1 MTFSMTMTNTPPN
14 SVLSTRIAD
23 ELRQAILSGELSP
36 GERIR
41 QEELAEQ
48 FGASRIPVRE
58 ALRILVTDGLVNM
71 VSNSG
76 AWVSSLTQAECSE
89 HYQIRERLE
98 PLLLRYNLP
107 ELTAADIAR
116 AAELVE
122 LMKQAPDLETFMRL
136 DREFHW
142 ITYSRVETNSLTEL
156 IERLWNTTQPYRR
169 VFMKLVRSGGI
180 EVTHLEHELLL
191 EAIKRRDSEEA
202 ESILHGHIRRTRIE
216 LDRHPEVFAHEF
228 EKSD

>member
-1 MTFSMTMTNTPPN
+1 MSMTNTPPN
-14 SVLSTRIAD
+14 AVLSTRIAD
-23 ELRQAILSGELSP
+23 ELRQAILTGELSP

-76 AWVSSLTQAECSE
+76 AWVSSLTQDECSE
-89 HYQIRERLE
+89 QYQIRERLE

-107 ELTAADIAR
+107 LLTAEDLAR
-116 AAELVE
+116 ATDLVE
-122 LMKQAPDLETFMRL
+122 SMKKAPDLEAFMRL

-142 ITYSRVETNSLTEL
+142 ITYSRVQTTTLTDL

-169 VFMKLVRSGGI
+169 VFMKLVRSEGGI

-191 EAIKRRDSEEA
+191 EAMKRGDSEEA
-202 ESILHGHIRRTRIE
+202 ESILRGHIRRTRIE
-216 LDRHPEVFAHEF
+216 LDRHPEVFAHQF
-228 EKSD
+228 D

>member
-1 MTFSMTMTNTPPN
+1 MTNTPPN
-14 SVLSTRIAD
+14 AVLSTRIAD
-23 ELRQAILSGELSP
+23 ELRQAILTGELSP

-76 AWVSSLTQAECSE
+76 AWVSSLTQDECSE
-89 HYQIRERLE
+89 QYQIRERLE

-107 ELTAADIAR
+107 FLTADDLAR
-116 AAELVE
+116 ATDLVDR
-122 LMKQAPDLETFMRL
+122 MKKAPDLEAFMRL

-142 ITYSRVETNSLTEL
+142 ITYSRVQTNMLSDLT
-156 IERLWNTTQPYRR
+156 ERLWNTTQPYRR
-169 VFMKLVRSGGI
+169 VFMKLVRSEGGI

-191 EAIKRRDSEEA
+191 EAIKRGDSEEA

-216 LDRHPEVFAHEF
+216 LDRHPEVFAHQF
-228 EKSD
+228 D

>member
-1 MTFSMTMTNTPPN
+1 MTNTPPN
-14 SVLSTRIAD
+14 AVLSTRIAD
-23 ELRQAILSGELSP
+23 ELRQSILTGELSP

-76 AWVSSLTQAECSE
+76 AWVSSLTQQECSE
-89 HYQIRERLE
+89 QYQIRERLE
-98 PLLLRYNLP
+98 PLLLRYNVSA
-107 ELTAADIAR
+107 LTSEDLTR
-116 AAELVE
+116 ATELVE
-122 LMKQAPDLETFMRL
+122 HMKKAPDLEAFMRL

-142 ITYSRVETNSLTEL
+142 ITYSRVETKILSEL

-169 VFMKLVRSGGI
+169 VFMQLVRSEGGI

-191 EAIKRRDSEEA
+191 EAIKRGDSEEA
-202 ESILHGHIRRTRIE
+202 ENLLRGHIRRTRIE
-216 LDRHPEVFAHEF
+216 LDRHPEVFSHQF
-228 EKSD
+228 D

>member
-1 MTFSMTMTNTPPN
+1 MAEKTDLPN
-14 SVLSTRIAD
+14 AVLSIRIAD
-23 ELRQAILSGELSP
+23 ALRASILSGELSP

-41 QEELAEQ
+41 QGEIAEQ

-58 ALRILVTDGLVNM
+58 ALRILVTDGIVNM

-98 PLLLRYNLP
+98 PLLLRYSLPNLAP
-107 ELTAADIAR
+107 EAFEKMVA
-116 AAELVE
+116 LVA
-122 LMKQAPDLETFMRL
+122 LMKATTDMEVFMRL

-142 ITYSRVETNSLTEL
+142 LSYSGASTNTLSGM

-169 VFMKLVRSGGI
+169 VFMQIVRVGGI

-191 EAIKRRDSEEA
+191 DAIRRQDSEDA
-202 ESILHGHIRRTRIE
+202 ERILNGHIRRTRIE
-216 LDRHPEVFAHEF
+216 LDRHPEVFTHDF
-228 EKSD
+228 D

>member
-1 MTFSMTMTNTPPN
+1 
-14 SVLSTRIAD
+14 VLSTRIAD
-23 ELRQAILSGELSP
+23 ELRGAILSGELSP

-76 AWVSSLTQAECSE
+76 AWVSSLTQEECSE
-89 HYQIRERLE
+89 QYQIRERLE
-98 PLLLRYNLP
+98 PLLLRYSMP
-107 ELTAADIAR
+107 QLTDEDMSVMTSLVQQMKETTDI
-116 AAELVE
+116 E
-122 LMKQAPDLETFMRL
+122 DFMRL

-142 ITYSRVETNSLTEL
+142 VTYSGATTNTLTEM

-169 VFMKLVRSGGI
+169 VFTRMVRSGGI
-180 EVTHLEHELLL
+180 EITHLEHELLV
-191 EAIKRRDSEEA
+191 EAIKRQDNEEA
-202 ESILHGHIRRTRIE
+202 ERILHGHIRRTRIE
-216 LDRHPEVFAHEF
+216 LDRHPEVFEHKF
-228 EKSD
+228 D

>member
-1 MTFSMTMTNTPPN
+1 MTNTPPN
-14 SVLSTRIAD
+14 AVLSTRIAD
-23 ELRQAILSGELSP
+23 ELRQSILTGELSP

-76 AWVSSLTQAECSE
+76 AWVSSLTQQECSE
-89 HYQIRERLE
+89 QYQIRERLE
-98 PLLLRYNLP
+98 PLLLRYNVP
-107 ELTAADIAR
+107 ALTPDDLAR
-116 AAELVE
+116 ATELVE
-122 LMKQAPDLETFMRL
+122 QMKKAPDLEAFMRL

-142 ITYSRVETNSLTEL
+142 ITYSRVETNILSEL

-169 VFMKLVRSGGI
+169 VFMKLVRSEGGI

-191 EAIKRRDSEEA
+191 EAIKRGDSEEA
-202 ESILHGHIRRTRIE
+202 ENLLRGHIRRTRIE
-216 LDRHPEVFAHEF
+216 LDRHPEVFAHQF
-228 EKSD
+228 D

>member
-1 MTFSMTMTNTPPN
+1 MSMTNTPPN
-14 SVLSTRIAD
+14 AVLSTRIAD
-23 ELRQAILSGELSP
+23 ELRQSILTGELSP

-76 AWVSSLTQAECSE
+76 AWVSSLTQDECSE
-89 HYQIRERLE
+89 QYQIRERLE

-107 ELTAADIAR
+107 LLTAEDLAR
-116 AAELVE
+116 ATDLVE
-122 LMKQAPDLETFMRL
+122 SMKKAPDLEAFMRL

-142 ITYSRVETNSLTEL
+142 ITYSRVQTTTLTDL

-169 VFMKLVRSGGI
+169 VFMKLVRSEGGI

-191 EAIKRRDSEEA
+191 EAMKRGDSEEA
-202 ESILHGHIRRTRIE
+202 ESILRGHIRRTRIE
-216 LDRHPEVFAHEF
+216 LDRHPEVFAHQF
-228 EKSD
+228 D

>member
-1 MTFSMTMTNTPPN
+1 MSMTNTPPN
-14 SVLSTRIAD
+14 AVLSTRIAD
-23 ELRQAILSGELSP
+23 ELRQAILTGELSP

-76 AWVSSLTQAECSE
+76 AWVSSLTQDECSE
-89 HYQIRERLE
+89 QYQIRERLE

-107 ELTAADIAR
+107 LLTAEDLAR
-116 AAELVE
+116 ATDLVE
-122 LMKQAPDLETFMRL
+122 SMKKAPDLEAFMRL

-142 ITYSRVETNSLTEL
+142 ITYSRVQTTTLTDL

-169 VFMKLVRSGGI
+169 VFMKLVRSEGGI

-191 EAIKRRDSEEA
+191 EAIKRGDSEEA
-202 ESILHGHIRRTRIE
+202 ESILRGHIRRTRIE
-216 LDRHPEVFAHEF
+216 LDRHPEVFAHRF
-228 EKSD
+228 E

>member
-1 MTFSMTMTNTPPN
+1 MATDAPN

-23 ELRQAILSGELSP
+23 ELRGAILSGELSP

-76 AWVSSLTQAECSE
+76 AWVSSLTQEECSE
-89 HYQIRERLE
+89 QYQIRERLE
-98 PLLLRYNLP
+98 PLLLRYSMP
-107 ELTAADIAR
+107 QLTDEDMSVMTSLVQQMKETTDI
-116 AAELVE
+116 E
-122 LMKQAPDLETFMRL
+122 DFMRL

-142 ITYSRVETNSLTEL
+142 VTYSGATTNTLTEM

-169 VFMKLVRSGGI
+169 VFTRMVRSGGI
-180 EVTHLEHELLL
+180 EITHLEHELLV
-191 EAIKRRDSEEA
+191 EAIKRQDNEEA
-202 ESILHGHIRRTRIE
+202 ERILHGHIRRTRIE
-216 LDRHPEVFAHEF
+216 LDRHPEVFEHKF
-228 EKSD
+228 D

>member
-1 MTFSMTMTNTPPN
+1 MTNTPPN
-14 SVLSTRIAD
+14 AVLSTRIAD
-23 ELRQAILSGELSP
+23 ELRQAILTGELSP

-76 AWVSSLTQAECSE
+76 AWVSSLTQDECSE
-89 HYQIRERLE
+89 QYQIRERLE
-98 PLLLRYNLP
+98 PLLLRYNLLS
-107 ELTAADIAR
+107 LTAEDLTR
-116 AAELVE
+116 ATDLVE
-122 LMKQAPDLETFMRL
+122 SMKNAPDLEAFMRL

-142 ITYSRVETNSLTEL
+142 ITYSRVQTTTLTDL

-169 VFMKLVRSGGI
+169 VFMQLVRSEGGI

-191 EAIKRRDSEEA
+191 EAIKRGDSEEA
-202 ESILHGHIRRTRIE
+202 ESILRGHIRRTRIE
-216 LDRHPEVFAHEF
+216 LDRHPEVFAHRF
-228 EKSD
+228 E

>member
-1 MTFSMTMTNTPPN
+1 MTNTPPN
-14 SVLSTRIAD
+14 AVLSTRIAD
-23 ELRQAILSGELSP
+23 ELRQAILTGELSP

-76 AWVSSLTQAECSE
+76 AWVSSLTQDECSE
-89 HYQIRERLE
+89 QYQIRERLE

-107 ELTAADIAR
+107 SLTAEDLTR
-116 AAELVE
+116 ATDLVE
-122 LMKQAPDLETFMRL
+122 SMKNAPDLEAFMRL

-142 ITYSRVETNSLTEL
+142 ITYSRVQTTTLTDL

-169 VFMKLVRSGGI
+169 VFMQLVRSEGGI

-191 EAIKRRDSEEA
+191 EAIKRGDSEEA
-202 ESILHGHIRRTRIE
+202 ESILRGHIRRTRIE
-216 LDRHPEVFAHEF
+216 LDRHPEVFAHRF
-228 EKSD
+228 E

>member
-1 MTFSMTMTNTPPN
+1 MTNTPPN
-14 SVLSTRIAD
+14 AVLSTRIAD
-23 ELRQAILSGELSP
+23 ELRQAILTGELSP

-76 AWVSSLTQAECSE
+76 AWVSSLTQDECSE
-89 HYQIRERLE
+89 QYQIRERLE

-107 ELTAADIAR
+107 SLTAEDLTR
-116 AAELVE
+116 ATDLVE
-122 LMKQAPDLETFMRL
+122 SMKKAPDLEAFMRL

-142 ITYSRVETNSLTEL
+142 ITYSRVQTTTLTNL

-169 VFMKLVRSGGI
+169 VFMQLVRSEGGI

-191 EAIKRRDSEEA
+191 EAIKRGDSEEA
-202 ESILHGHIRRTRIE
+202 ESILRGHIRRTRIE
-216 LDRHPEVFAHEF
+216 LDRHPEVFAHRF
-228 EKSD
+228 E

>member
-1 MTFSMTMTNTPPN
+1 MTITPPN
-14 SVLSTRIAD
+14 GVLSERIAD
-23 ELRQAILSGELSP
+23 ELRRAILSGELSP

-41 QEELAEQ
+41 QEEIADQ

-58 ALRILVTDGLVNM
+58 ALRGLVNM

-76 AWVSSLTQAECSE
+76 AWVSSLTQEECSE
-89 HYQIRERLE
+89 HYQMRERLE

-107 ELTAADIAR
+107 ALTDDDLAR
-116 AAELVE
+116 ASDLVGA
-122 LMKQAPDLETFMRL
+122 MKRAPDLETFMRL

-142 ITYSRVETNSLTEL
+142 ITYERVETNILSEL

-169 VFMKLVRSGGI
+169 VFMQLVRGAGGI

-202 ESILHGHIRRTRIE
+202 ESILRGHIRRTRIE

-228 EKSD
+228 D

>member
-1 MTFSMTMTNTPPN
+1 MSMTNTPPN
-14 SVLSTRIAD
+14 AVLSTRIAD
-23 ELRQAILSGELSP
+23 ELRQSILTGELSP

-76 AWVSSLTQAECSE
+76 AWVSSLTQQECSE
-89 HYQIRERLE
+89 QYQIRERLE
-98 PLLLRYNLP
+98 PLLLRYNVP
-107 ELTAADIAR
+107 ALTPDDLAR
-116 AAELVE
+116 ATELVE
-122 LMKQAPDLETFMRL
+122 QMKKAPDLEAFMRL

-142 ITYSRVETNSLTEL
+142 ITYSRVETNILSEL

-169 VFMKLVRSGGI
+169 VFMKLVRSEGGI

-191 EAIKRRDSEEA
+191 EAIKRGDSEEA
-202 ESILHGHIRRTRIE
+202 ENLLRGHIRRTRIE
-216 LDRHPEVFAHEF
+216 LDRHPEVFAHQF
-228 EKSD
+228 D

>member
-1 MTFSMTMTNTPPN
+1 MTMKNVPPAN
-14 SVLSTRIAD
+14 GVLSTRIAD
-23 ELRQAILSGELSP
+23 ELRNAILSGQLPP

-58 ALRILVTDGLVNM
+58 ALRILVTDGLVHI

-76 AWVSSLTQAECSE
+76 AWVSSLTQQECSE
-89 HYQIRERLE
+89 QYQIRERLE
-98 PLLLRYNLP
+98 PLLLRFNLP
-107 ELTAADIAR
+107 QLTATDVSR
-116 AAELVE
+116 AGDLVKQ
-122 LMKQAPDLETFMRL
+122 MKDAPDIETFMCL

-142 ITYSRVETNSLTEL
+142 ITYSCVHTNSLTEL

-169 VFMKLVRSGGI
+169 VYMNLVRSAEGI
-180 EVTHLEHELLL
+180 EVTHLEHDLLL
-191 EAIKRRDSEEA
+191 EAIKRADSEEA

-216 LDRHPEVFAHEF
+216 LERHPEVFAHQS
-228 EKSD
+228 KG

>member
-1 MTFSMTMTNTPPN
+1 MATDAPN

-23 ELRQAILSGELSP
+23 ELRGAILSGELSP

-41 QEELAEQ
+41 QEEIAEQ

-76 AWVSSLTQAECSE
+76 AWVSSLTQEECSE
-89 HYQIRERLE
+89 QYQIRERLE
-98 PLLLRYNLP
+98 PLLLRYSMP
-107 ELTAADIAR
+107 QLTDEDMSVMTSLVQQMKETTDI
-116 AAELVE
+116 E
-122 LMKQAPDLETFMRL
+122 DFMRL

-142 ITYSRVETNSLTEL
+142 VTYSGATTNTLTEM

-169 VFMKLVRSGGI
+169 VFTRMVRSGGI
-180 EVTHLEHELLL
+180 EITHLEHELLV
-191 EAIKRRDSEEA
+191 EAIKRQDNEEA
-202 ESILHGHIRRTRIE
+202 ERILHGHIRRTRIE
-216 LDRHPEVFAHEF
+216 LDRHPEVFEHKF
-228 EKSD
+228 D

>member
-1 MTFSMTMTNTPPN
+1 MATDAPN

-23 ELRQAILSGELSP
+23 KLRDAILSGELSP

-41 QEELAEQ
+41 QEDLAEQ

-76 AWVSSLTQAECSE
+76 AWVSSLTQEECSE
-89 HYQIRERLE
+89 QYQIRERLE
-98 PLLLRYNLP
+98 PLLLRYSMP
-107 ELTAADIAR
+107 QLTDHDMSLMTSLVQQMKETTDI
-116 AAELVE
+116 E
-122 LMKQAPDLETFMRL
+122 DFMRL

-142 ITYSRVETNSLTEL
+142 ATYSGATTNTLTEM

-169 VFMKLVRSGGI
+169 VFTRMVRSGGI
-180 EVTHLEHELLL
+180 EITHLEHELLV
-191 EAIKRRDSEEA
+191 EAIRRQDNEEA
-202 ESILHGHIRRTRIE
+202 ERILHGHIRRTRIE
-216 LDRHPEVFAHEF
+216 LDRHPEVFEHKF
-228 EKSD
+228 D

>member
-1 MTFSMTMTNTPPN
+1 MTNTPPN
-14 SVLSTRIAD
+14 AVLSTRIAD
-23 ELRQAILSGELSP
+23 ELRQAILTGELSP

-76 AWVSSLTQAECSE
+76 AWVSSLTQDECSE
-89 HYQIRERLE
+89 QYQIRERLE

-107 ELTAADIAR
+107 LLTAEDLAR
-116 AAELVE
+116 ATDLVE
-122 LMKQAPDLETFMRL
+122 SMKKAADLEAFMRL

-142 ITYSRVETNSLTEL
+142 ITYSRVQTTTLTDL

-169 VFMKLVRSGGI
+169 VFMKLVRSEGGI

-191 EAIKRRDSEEA
+191 EAMKRGDSEEA
-202 ESILHGHIRRTRIE
+202 ESILRGHIRRTRIE
-216 LDRHPEVFAHEF
+216 LDRHPEVFAHQF
-228 EKSD
+228 D

>member
-1 MTFSMTMTNTPPN
+1 VATDAPN

-23 ELRQAILSGELSP
+23 ELRGAILSGELSP

-41 QEELAEQ
+41 QEEIAEQ

-76 AWVSSLTQAECSE
+76 AWVSSLTQEECSE
-89 HYQIRERLE
+89 QYQIRERLE
-98 PLLLRYNLP
+98 PLLLRYSMP
-107 ELTAADIAR
+107 QLTDEDMSVMTSLVQQMKETTDI
-116 AAELVE
+116 E
-122 LMKQAPDLETFMRL
+122 DFMRL

-142 ITYSRVETNSLTEL
+142 VTYSGATTNTLTEM

-169 VFMKLVRSGGI
+169 VFTRMVRSGGI
-180 EVTHLEHELLL
+180 EITHLEHELLV
-191 EAIKRRDSEEA
+191 EAIKRQDNEEA
-202 ESILHGHIRRTRIE
+202 ERILHGHIRRTRIE
-216 LDRHPEVFAHEF
+216 LDRHPEVFEHKF
-228 EKSD
+228 D

>member
-1 MTFSMTMTNTPPN
+1 MTNTPPN
-14 SVLSTRIAD
+14 AVLSTRIAD
-23 ELRQAILSGELSP
+23 ELRQAILTGELSP

-41 QEELAEQ
+41 QEELAGQ

-76 AWVSSLTQAECSE
+76 AWVSSLTQDECSE
-89 HYQIRERLE
+89 QYQIRERLE

-107 ELTAADIAR
+107 LLTAEDLAR
-116 AAELVE
+116 ATDLVE
-122 LMKQAPDLETFMRL
+122 SMKKAPDLEAFMRL

-142 ITYSRVETNSLTEL
+142 ITYSRVQTTTLTDL

-169 VFMKLVRSGGI
+169 VFMKLVRSEGGI

-191 EAIKRRDSEEA
+191 EAMKRGDSEEA
-202 ESILHGHIRRTRIE
+202 ESILRGHIRRTRIE
-216 LDRHPEVFAHEF
+216 LDRHPEVFAHQF
-228 EKSD
+228 D